1 MRRSFQKVSIV
12 ALMVLF
18 ALSIGSDVLSKGFRS
33 SGRSYGSRSYSS
45 SRSYG
50 TSSRASRSSNYSSSR
65 SYGSSVQSSFRT
77 SRASTSRSYGSS
89 TATRT
94 SRPSAARTSSAVR
107 QRQSAQSSAKTS
119 SAVSTRNMTGSQ
131 KRSVQSQRRQ
141 QTRNLKAENR
151 SLKRQVRRAERDTAR
166 ARRDARI
173 AQSPITVNNFGMY
186 YPMAGYSI
194 YSLTASMVF
203 ANMISGIYFHDY
215 YNHRLHHSWLWYHH
229 HPNYDRSHWSRERQ
243 MEYEKWRAYYDS
255 QGIKPDSRY
264 VDPGTNRDED
274 YIEAHVEKNADKFY
288 GTNAEDAVTVEE
300 LPDEDALRNVVLAG
314 DSQTSS
320 TSTTQTQSQ
329 VRTQPQKVVVQKKTS
344 GGTWFVL
351 VFGSILIIG
360 VVVLIMYNKGYF

>member
-1 MRRSFQKVSIV
+1 M
-12 ALMVLF
+12 
-18 ALSIGSDVLSKGFRS
+18 
-33 SGRSYGSRSYSS
+33 
-45 SRSYG
+45 
-50 TSSRASRSSNYSSSR
+50 
-65 SYGSSVQSSFRT
+65 
-77 SRASTSRSYGSS
+77 
-89 TATRT
+89 
-94 SRPSAARTSSAVR
+94 
-107 QRQSAQSSAKTS
+107 SSAKTG
-119 SAVSTRNMTGSQ
+119 SAVSTRNMTSSQ
-131 KRSVQSQRRQ
+131 RRSVQSQQRQ

-166 ARRDARI
+166 ARRDARE

-215 YNHRLHHSWLWYHH
+215 YNHRLHHSWLWYYH

-255 QGIKPDSRY
+255 QGIKSDSRY

-274 YIEAHVEKNADKFY
+274 YIESHVNDNADKFY
-288 GTNAEDAVTVEE
+288 GENAEEAVTVEE
-300 LPDEDALRNVVLAG
+300 LPDEKELRNIVLAS
-314 DSQTSS
+314 DSQTAS
-320 TSTTQTQSQ
+320 TSAAQTQAQ
-329 VRTQPQKVVVQKKTS
+329 AQPQRIVVQKKTS

-351 VFGSILIIG
+351 VFGSLLIIG

>member
-1 MRRSFQKVSIV
+1 MRRPFQKASIV
-12 ALMVLF
+12 AVLVLF
-18 ALSIGSDVLSKGFRS
+18 AFTIGSDVFSKGFRS

-45 SRSYG
+45 SRSY
-50 TSSRASRSSNYSSSR
+50 TRSTRSSTSSSR
-65 SYGSSVQSSFRT
+65 TYGSSSVRSSSRT
-77 SRASTSRSYGSS
+77 ARASTSRSYGSS
-89 TATRT
+89 ATSSSRASATR
-94 SRPSAARTSSAVR
+94 SSSAVR
-107 QRQSAQSSAKTS
+107 QRQSAMSSAKTG
-119 SAVSTRNMTGSQ
+119 SAVSTRNMTSSQ
-131 KRSVQSQRRQ
+131 RRSVQSQQRQ

-166 ARRDARI
+166 ARRDARE

-215 YNHRLHHSWLWYHH
+215 YNHRLRHSWLWYYH
-229 HPNYDRSHWSRERQ
+229 HPNYDRSHWSHERQ

-264 VDPGTNRDED
+264 ADPGTNRDED
-274 YIEAHVEKNADKFY
+274 YIEAHVDKNPDKFY
-288 GTNAEDAVTVEE
+288 GANAEETMTVEE
-300 LPDEDALRNVVLAG
+300 LPDEEALRNIVLTG
-314 DSQTSS
+314 DSQTAS
-320 TSTTQTQSQ
+320 TSTVQTQSQ
-329 VRTQPQKVVVQKKTS
+329 TQPQKIVVQKKTS

-351 VFGSILIIG
+351 VFGSLLIVG

>member
-1 MRRSFQKVSIV
+1 MRRPFQKVSIAAV
-12 ALMVLF
+12 LVLF
-18 ALSIGSDVLSKGFRS
+18 AFSIGSDVFSKGFRS

-45 SRSYG
+45 SRSY
-50 TSSRASRSSNYSSSR
+50 TRSTRSSTSSSR
-65 SYGSSVQSSFRT
+65 TYGSSSVRSSSRT
-77 SRASTSRSYGSS
+77 ARESTSRSYGSS
-89 TATRT
+89 AASS
-94 SRPSAARTSSAVR
+94 SRPSAGRSSSAVR
-107 QRQSAQSSAKTS
+107 QRQSAMSSAKTG
-119 SAVSTRNMTGSQ
+119 SAVSTRNMTSSQ
-131 KRSVQSQRRQ
+131 RRSLQSQQRQ

-166 ARRDARI
+166 ARRQARE
-173 AQSPITVNNFGMY
+173 AQSPITVNNFGMH

-215 YNHRLHHSWLWYHH
+215 YNHRIHHSWLWYYH

-255 QGIKPDSRY
+255 QDIKPDSRY

-274 YIEAHVEKNADKFY
+274 YIEAHVEKNPDKFY
-288 GTNAEDAVTVEE
+288 GENAEETVTVEE
-300 LPDEDALRNVVLAG
+300 LPDEDSLRNIVLAG
-314 DSQTSS
+314 DSQAAS
-320 TSTTQTQSQ
+320 TSTIQ
-329 VRTQPQKVVVQKKTS
+329 TQPQKIVVQKKTS

-351 VFGSILIIG
+351 VFGSLLIIG

>member
-1 MRRSFQKVSIV
+1 M
-12 ALMVLF
+12 
-18 ALSIGSDVLSKGFRS
+18 
-33 SGRSYGSRSYSS
+33 
-45 SRSYG
+45 
-50 TSSRASRSSNYSSSR
+50 
-65 SYGSSVQSSFRT
+65 
-77 SRASTSRSYGSS
+77 
-89 TATRT
+89 
-94 SRPSAARTSSAVR
+94 
-107 QRQSAQSSAKTS
+107 SSAKTG
-119 SAVSTRNMTGSQ
+119 SAVSTRNMTSSQ
-131 KRSVQSQRRQ
+131 RRSVQSQQRQ

-166 ARRDARI
+166 ARRDARE

-215 YNHRLHHSWLWYHH
+215 YNHRLHHSWLWYYH

-264 VDPGTNRDED
+264 ADPGTNRDED
-274 YIEAHVEKNADKFY
+274 YIDAHVEKNTDKFY
-288 GTNAEDAVTVEE
+288 GENAEETVTVEE
-300 LPDEDALRNVVLAG
+300 LPDEEALRNIVLAG
-314 DSQTSS
+314 DNQTAS
-320 TSTTQTQSQ
+320 TSAMQTQSQ
-329 VRTQPQKVVVQKKTS
+329 QQAQPQKIVVQKKTS

>member
-1 MRRSFQKVSIV
+1 MRRPFQKVSIAAV
-12 ALMVLF
+12 LVLF
-18 ALSIGSDVLSKGFRS
+18 AFSIGSDVFSKGFRS

-45 SRSYG
+45 SRSY
-50 TSSRASRSSNYSSSR
+50 TRSTRSSTSSSR
-65 SYGSSVQSSFRT
+65 TYGSSSVRSSSPT
-77 SRASTSRSYGSS
+77 ARASTSRSYGSGAAS
-89 TATRT
+89 S
-94 SRPSAARTSSAVR
+94 SRASAARSSSAVR
-107 QRQSAQSSAKTS
+107 QRQSAMSSAKTG
-119 SAVSTRNMTGSQ
+119 SAVSTRNMTSSQ
-131 KRSVQSQRRQ
+131 RRSLQSQQRQ

-151 SLKRQVRRAERDTAR
+151 SLKRQVRSANRDTAR
-166 ARRDARI
+166 ARRQARE

-215 YNHRLHHSWLWYHH
+215 YNHRIHHSWLWYYH
-229 HPNYDRSHWSRERQ
+229 HPNYDRSHWSHDRQ

-255 QGIKPDSRY
+255 QGVKPDSRY

-274 YIEAHVEKNADKFY
+274 YIEAHVEKNTDKFY
-288 GTNAEDAVTVEE
+288 GENAEEAVTVEE
-300 LPDEDALRNVVLAG
+300 LPDEKELRNIVLAS
-314 DSQTSS
+314 DSQTASA
-320 TSTTQTQSQ
+320 STTQA
-329 VRTQPQKVVVQKKTS
+329 QPQRIVVQKKTS

>member
-1 MRRSFQKVSIV
+1 M
-12 ALMVLF
+12 
-18 ALSIGSDVLSKGFRS
+18 
-33 SGRSYGSRSYSS
+33 
-45 SRSYG
+45 
-50 TSSRASRSSNYSSSR
+50 
-65 SYGSSVQSSFRT
+65 
-77 SRASTSRSYGSS
+77 
-89 TATRT
+89 
-94 SRPSAARTSSAVR
+94 SSAR
-107 QRQSAQSSAKTS
+107 TS
-119 SAVSTRNMTGSQ
+119 SAVSTRNMTSSQ
-131 KRSVQSQRRQ
+131 KRSLQAQQRK

-215 YNHRLHHSWLWYHH
+215 YNHRLRHSWLWYYH
-229 HPNYDRSHWSRERQ
+229 HPNYDRSHWSHERQ

-264 VDPGTNRDED
+264 ADPGTNRDED
-274 YIEAHVEKNADKFY
+274 YIEAHVDKNPDKFY
-288 GTNAEDAVTVEE
+288 GENAEETMTVEE
-300 LPDEDALRNVVLAG
+300 LPDEEALRNIVLAG
-314 DSQTSS
+314 DSQTAS
-320 TSTTQTQSQ
+320 TAGAQTQSQ
-329 VRTQPQKVVVQKKTS
+329 TQTQPQKIVVQKKTS

-351 VFGSILIIG
+351 VFGSLLIVG

>member
-1 MRRSFQKVSIV
+1 MRRLFQKVSIV
-12 ALMVLF
+12 AVIVLF
-18 ALSIGSDVLSKGFRS
+18 AFSLGSDVFSKGFRS

-45 SRSYG
+45 SRSYTRSTRSG
-50 TSSRASRSSNYSSSR
+50 TASSR
-65 SYGSSVQSSFRT
+65 SYGSSAVRSSSRT
-77 SRASTSRSYGSS
+77 ARASTSRSYGSS
-89 TATRT
+89 TASS
-94 SRPSAARTSSAVR
+94 SRASAARSSSAVR
-107 QRQSAQSSAKTS
+107 QRQNAMSSAKTG
-119 SAVSTRNMTGSQ
+119 SAVSTRNMTSSQ
-131 KRSVQSQRRQ
+131 RRSVQSQQRQ

-151 SLKRQVRRAERDTAR
+151 SLKRQVRRAERDTAS
-166 ARRDARI
+166 ARRQARE

-215 YNHRLHHSWLWYHH
+215 YNHRLRHSWLWYYH

-274 YIEAHVEKNADKFY
+274 YIESHVNENSDKFY
-288 GTNAEDAVTVEE
+288 GENAEEAVTVEE
-300 LPDEDALRNVVLAG
+300 LPDEKELRNIVLTG
-314 DSQTSS
+314 DNQAAS
-320 TSTTQTQSQ
+320 TSATQAK
-329 VRTQPQKVVVQKKTS
+329 PQRIVVQKKTS

-351 VFGSILIIG
+351 VFGSLLIIG

>member
-1 MRRSFQKVSIV
+1 MRYPFQKVSIV
-12 ALMVLF
+12 ALMILF
-18 ALSIGSDVLSKGFRS
+18 AFSIGSDVFSKGFRS

-45 SRSYG
+45 SR
-50 TSSRASRSSNYSSSR
+50 NYSGSSSR
-65 SYGSSVQSSFRT
+65 SARSSASSSRTYGSSTRSATRT
-77 SRASTSRSYGSS
+77 ARTSTSRSYGSS
-89 TATRT
+89 AVSSSRSSATR
-94 SRPSAARTSSAVR
+94 SSSAVR
-107 QRQSAQSSAKTS
+107 QKQTAMSGARTG
-119 SAVSTRNMTGSQ
+119 SAVSTKNMTSSQ
-131 KRSVQSQRRQ
+131 KRSLQSQQRK

-166 ARRDARI
+166 ARREARE

-215 YNHRLHHSWLWYHH
+215 YNHRLHHSWLWYYH
-229 HPNYDRSHWSRERQ
+229 HPNYDRSHWSHQRQ

-274 YIEAHVEKNADKFY
+274 YIESHVEENADKFY
-288 GTNAEDAVTVEE
+288 GENAEETVTVEE
-300 LPDEDALRNVVLAG
+300 LPDEKALSNIVLAG
-314 DSQTSS
+314 DSQTAS
-320 TSTTQTQSQ
+320 TSAVQTQSQ
-329 VRTQPQKVVVQKKTS
+329 VQTQPQKIVVQKKTS

-351 VFGSILIIG
+351 VFGSILIVG

>member
-1 MRRSFQKVSIV
+1 MRRPFQKVSIV
-12 ALMVLF
+12 AVLVLF
-18 ALSIGSDVLSKGFRS
+18 TFTIGSDVFSKGFRS

-45 SRSYG
+45 NRSY
-50 TSSRASRSSNYSSSR
+50 TRSTRSSTSSSR
-65 SYGSSVQSSFRT
+65 TYGSSSVRSSSRT
-77 SRASTSRSYGSS
+77 ARASTSRSYGSS
-89 TATRT
+89 AVGS
-94 SRPSAARTSSAVR
+94 SRPSAARSSSAVR
-107 QRQSAQSSAKTS
+107 QRQSAMSSAKTG
-119 SAVSTRNMTGSQ
+119 SAVSTRNMTSSQ
-131 KRSVQSQRRQ
+131 RRSMQSQQRQ

-166 ARRDARI
+166 ARRDARE

-194 YSLTASMVF
+194 YSLTASMMF
-203 ANMISGIYFHDY
+203 ANMVSGIYFHDY
-215 YNHRLHHSWLWYHH
+215 YNHRLRHSWLWYYH
-229 HPNYDRSHWSRERQ
+229 HPNYDRSHWSHERQ

-274 YIEAHVEKNADKFY
+274 YIESHVDKNADKFY
-288 GTNAEDAVTVEE
+288 GESAEETVTVEE
-300 LPDEDALRNVVLAG
+300 LPDEETLRSIVLAS
-314 DSQTSS
+314 DSQTAS
-320 TSTTQTQSQ
+320 TAGAQTQSQ
-329 VRTQPQKVVVQKKTS
+329 AQTQPQKIVVQKKTS